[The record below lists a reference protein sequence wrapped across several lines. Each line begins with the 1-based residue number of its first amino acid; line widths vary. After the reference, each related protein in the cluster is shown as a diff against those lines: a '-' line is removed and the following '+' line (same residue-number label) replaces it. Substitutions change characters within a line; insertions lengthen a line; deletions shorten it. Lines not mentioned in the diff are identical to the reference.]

1 MPHRVHTG
9 PDEHPETCK
18 EDTETQIGLLDR
30 VAARISAT
38 GTPVRHPK
46 ARWDTISDVTDTHP
60 ELTAD

>member
-18 EDTETQIGLLDR
+18 KDAETPIGLLDR

-38 GTPVRHPK
+38 GTPLQACTTPK
-46 ARWDTISDVTDTHP
+46 GPLGYHIRRY
-60 ELTAD
+60 